1 MNEES
6 KMEKKFIYSNTLKWN
21 NEYQASMFFAD
32 KASFEFATP
41 PEFHGTEGFISPEEL
56 FVASAH
62 ACCLTTFIAKAKKAG
77 INLMSYESSAE
88 GILEKVDGQLMFTKI
103 AVKSKIKTDSDKEKV
118 RKIVKQVEQSA
129 LVINSMKTNVI
140 IEAIIE

>member
-1 MNEES
+1 MNEDR
-6 KMEKKFIYSNTLKWN
+6 KMEKKFIFSNTLKWN
-21 NEYQASMFFAD
+21 SGYQASMFFGD

-41 PEFHGTEGFISPEEL
+41 PEFHGPEGFISPEEL

-62 ACCLTTFIAKAKKAG
+62 GCCLTTFITKAKKAG

-103 AVKSKIKTDSDKEKV
+103 AVKSRIKTDSDKEEV

-129 LVINSMKTNVI
+129 LVINSMKTNVT

>member
-1 MNEES
+1 MDEER
-6 KMEKKFIYSNTLKWN
+6 KMETNFIFSNTLKWN
-21 NEYQASMFFAD
+21 SEYQASIFFGD

-41 PEFHGTEGFISPEEL
+41 PEFHGPEGFISPEEL

-62 ACCLTTFIAKAKKAG
+62 ACCLTTFIAKSKKAG

-103 AVKSKIKTDSDKEKV
+103 AVKSRIKTDSDKENV
-118 RKIVKQVEQSA
+118 RKIVKQVEQNA
-129 LVINSMKTNVI
+129 LVINSMKTNVT

>member
-1 MNEES
+1 
-6 KMEKKFIYSNTLKWN
+6 MEKNFIFSNTLKWN
-21 NEYQASMFFAD
+21 SEYQASMFFGD

-41 PEFHGTEGFISPEEL
+41 PEFHGPEGFISPEEL

-62 ACCLTTFIAKAKKAG
+62 ACCLTTFIAKSKKAG

-88 GILEKVDGQLMFTKI
+88 GILEKVDGQLMFTTI
-103 AVKSKIKTDSDKEKV
+103 AVKSRIKTDSDKEEV

>member
-1 MNEES
+1 MDKN
-6 KMEKKFIYSNTLKWN
+6 FIFSNTLKWN
-21 NEYQASMFFAD
+21 REYQASMFFGD

-41 PEFHGTEGFISPEEL
+41 PEFHGPEGFISPEEL

-62 ACCLTTFIAKAKKAG
+62 ACCLTTFIAKANKVG
-77 INLMSYESSAE
+77 INLLSYESSAE

-103 AVKSKIKTDSDKEKV
+103 AVKSRIKTDGDKEIVKE
-118 RKIVKQVEQSA
+118 IVKQVEQSA
-129 LVINSMKTNVI
+129 LVINSMKTDVT

>member
-1 MNEES
+1 MEMN
-6 KMEKKFIYSNTLKWN
+6 FIFSNTLKWN
-21 NEYQASMFFAD
+21 SEYQASMFFGD
-32 KASFEFATP
+32 RASFEFATP
-41 PEFHGTEGFISPEEL
+41 PEFHGPEGFISPEEL

-88 GILEKVDGQLMFTKI
+88 GVLEKVDGQLMFTKI
-103 AVKSKIKTDSDKEKV
+103 TVKPRIKTDSDKEKV
-118 RKIVKQVEQSA
+118 KEIVKQVEQSA
-129 LVINSMKTNVI
+129 LVINSMKTNVK

>member
-1 MNEES
+1 
-6 KMEKKFIYSNTLKWN
+6 MEKKFIFSNTLKWN
-21 NEYQASMFFAD
+21 SEYQASIFFGD

-41 PEFHGTEGFISPEEL
+41 PEFHGPEGFISPEEL

-62 ACCLTTFIAKAKKAG
+62 ACCLTKFITKAKKAG
-77 INLMSYESSAE
+77 INLMSYESNAE

-103 AVKSKIKTDSDKEKV
+103 VVKSIIKTDSDKENV

-129 LVINSMKTNVI
+129 LVINSMKTNLI

>member
-1 MNEES
+1 MDEER
-6 KMEKKFIYSNTLKWN
+6 KMEHKFIFSNTLKWN
-21 NEYQASMFFAD
+21 SEYRASMFFGD

-41 PEFHGTEGFISPEEL
+41 PEFHGPEGFISPEEL

-62 ACCLTTFIAKAKKAG
+62 ACCLTTFIAMAKKAD

-88 GILEKVDGQLMFTKI
+88 GILEKVDGQLMFTTI
-103 AVKSKIKTDSDKEKV
+103 AVRSRIKTDSDKEKV
-118 RKIVKQVEQSA
+118 KKIVKQVEQSA
-129 LVINSMKTNVI
+129 LVINSMKTNVT